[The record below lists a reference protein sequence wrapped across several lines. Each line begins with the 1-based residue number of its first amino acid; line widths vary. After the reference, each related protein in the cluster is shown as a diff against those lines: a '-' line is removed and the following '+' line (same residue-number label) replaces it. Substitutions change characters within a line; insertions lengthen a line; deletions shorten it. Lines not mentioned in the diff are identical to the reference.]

1 MEKWCSPYLTTISRD
16 FCKKE
21 FILDTGDLIKE
32 LESINESKLL
42 QNENVN
48 LFTMDVEKLYPSI
61 RPELALQAIHEA
73 LAMDKTTN
81 KKTKTAIEHFI
92 RLSFENSYVSYQNE
106 CYKSKIGIPTGGSL
120 SRQIA
125 DIFLHWILFIKMS
138 PKLSLIDAVR
148 FWKRFID
155 DCIGIWR
162 GTQRSFINFV
172 NQLNT
177 ETMKFGI
184 KFPISEI
191 QFGKSIHIMD
201 LFVYLENDNR
211 IQYKGYIKPTDSKRY
226 LNPNS
231 FHPRSV
237 FHSIPYS
244 QMLRTLRN
252 NSKEET
258 KITELNQCIN
268 HFENSGYNLTVLNE
282 LKDSISN
289 SSADRENS
297 EEEVEKLMFPIHY
310 FSGISEFKKTI
321 KSMQNKFQQLI
332 GDTRIMLATKKRSS
346 LGNTF
351 VRNKQLSIVNETSD
365 SQRCNARGCKQC
377 PLTNEMNKVLVNGE
391 MVRVPRHLNCKSK
404 NVIYMW
410 VCKLCQEKDVYF
422 GRTTQECHNRTS
434 GHRGSFDDEKWDKSA
449 LSMHARDMHQSSFS
463 LDIFSVSIVRKVSPQ
478 QLRREEYRYIDKY
491 RTISLGLNRYKV

>member
-1 MEKWCSPYLTTISRD
+1 MLITI
-16 FCKKE
+16 
-21 FILDTGDLIKE
+21 
-32 LESINESKLL
+32 
-42 QNENVN
+42 
-48 LFTMDVEKLYPSI
+48 
-61 RPELALQAIHEA
+61 
-73 LAMDKTTN
+73 
-81 KKTKTAIEHFI
+81 
-92 RLSFENSYVSYQNE
+92 
-106 CYKSKIGIPTGGSL
+106 
-120 SRQIA
+120 
-125 DIFLHWILFIKMS
+125 
-138 PKLSLIDAVR
+138 
-148 FWKRFID
+148 
-155 DCIGIWR
+155 
-162 GTQRSFINFV
+162 
-172 NQLNT
+172 
-177 ETMKFGI
+177 
-184 KFPISEI
+184 
-191 QFGKSIHIMD
+191 
-201 LFVYLENDNR
+201 
-211 IQYKGYIKPTDSKRY
+211 
-226 LNPNS
+226 
-231 FHPRSV
+231 
-237 FHSIPYS
+237 
-244 QMLRTLRN
+244 RN

-258 KITELNQCIN
+258 KITELSQCIN

-289 SSADRENS
+289 HPAVRENS
-297 EEEVEKLMFPIHY
+297 QEEVEKLMFPIHY
-310 FSGISEFKKTI
+310 FSGLSEFKKTV

-377 PLTNEMNKVLVNGE
+377 PLTNEMNKVLVNGD

-410 VCKLCQEKDVYF
+410 VCKLCKEKDVYF

-491 RTISLGLNRYKV
+491 QTISLGLNRYKV